1 MYLAAT
7 GAVGVLKSIG
17 EIIVMLLIFAV
28 ILFLAYLSSKLASR
42 MQVKASSQG
51 NLKLMETIRIQNNK
65 YIQIVRV
72 GEKYLVIGVGKD
84 EITFLTELSKDAL
97 SYDESEMKKGS
108 SFVSTKA
115 FDEILSKFSARSSVY
130 DSTSEDAEEGKDAK
144 RNDEGE

>member
-130 DSTSEDAEEGKDAK
+130 DSTREDAEEGKDAK

>member
-1 MYLAAT
+1 
-7 GAVGVLKSIG
+7 
-17 EIIVMLLIFAV
+17 MLLIFAV

-84 EITFLTELSKDAL
+84 EITFLTELPKDAL
-97 SYDESEMKKGS
+97 SYEKAEMKKGS
-108 SFVSTKA
+108 SVVSTKA

-130 DSTSEDAEEGKDAK
+130 GSTREEAEEGKDAK

>member
-130 DSTSEDAEEGKDAK
+130 DSTREDAEEGKDAN